1 MSYRSL
7 VLTAACVALLSGCAS
22 LSGGSSASAVP
33 AAITAAVAEKS
44 RPDADRAR
52 DADRKPA
59 ELMAFAGIKAG
70 DKVADLLPGG
80 GYFTRLFSKSVG
92 AKGTVYAMANPKAP
106 AATTDPAAAVIAI
119 AAEAGYSNVKVV
131 SLDMT
136 KPAAPE
142 LVDVVWTSLNYHDLQ
157 NRPNADLGAF
167 NKMVFNSLKPGGV
180 YIVIDHAA
188 EKGSGKR
195 DTSTLH
201 RIDADF
207 VKAEVQ
213 AAGFKLEAESTLL
226 ANAAD
231 NRKAVVRE
239 TGIRGKTDQFVLKF
253 RKPKR

>member
-1 MSYRSL
+1 MFYRSL
-7 VLTAACVALLSGCAS
+7 VLTAVSATLLAGCAS
-22 LSGGSSASAVP
+22 LSGGSTATAVP

-44 RPDADRAR
+44 RPDADRVR

-59 ELMAFAGIKAG
+59 ELLAFAGIKAG

-80 GYFTRLFSKSVG
+80 GYFTRIFSKAVG

-106 AATTDPAAAVIAI
+106 NAAADPAAAVIAI
-119 AAEAGYSNVKVV
+119 AAEAGYGNVKVV
-131 SLDMT
+131 SLDMA
-136 KPAAPE
+136 KPATPE
-142 LVDVVWTSLNYHDLQ
+142 PLDVVWTSLNYHDLQ

-226 ANAAD
+226 AHPAD
-231 NRKAVVRE
+231 DHKSVNRE
-239 TGIRGKTDQFVLKF
+239 TGIRGKTDQFVFKF

>member
-7 VLTAACVALLSGCAS
+7 VLTAVCATLLSGCAS
-22 LSGGSSASAVP
+22 LSGGSAATAVP
-33 AAITAAVAEKS
+33 AALTAAVAEKS
-44 RPDADRAR
+44 RPDADRVR

-80 GYFTRLFSKSVG
+80 GYFTRIFSKAVG
-92 AKGTVYAMANPKAP
+92 AKGAVYAMANPKAP
-106 AATTDPAAAVIAI
+106 NATTDPAAAVIAI
-119 AAEAGYSNVKVV
+119 AAEAGYGNVIVV
-131 SLDMT
+131 SLDMA
-136 KPAAPE
+136 KPATPE
-142 LVDVVWTSLNYHDLQ
+142 PLDVVWTSLNYHDLQ

-167 NKMVFNSLKPGGV
+167 NKMVFSSLKPGGV

-201 RIDADF
+201 RIDPDF

-226 ANAAD
+226 AHPND
-231 NRKAVVRE
+231 DHKSVNRE
-239 TGIRGKTDQFVLKF
+239 TGIRGKTDQFVFKF